1 MTNTTFREYK
11 FKFYLNANHFIVING
26 KEGEVHSAAFSAA
39 RRETVRIVPSVG
51 FMTAL

>member
-26 KEGEVHSAAFSAA
+26 KEE
-39 RRETVRIVPSVG
+39 RCIRIHGSLWW
-51 FMTAL
+51 MY

>member
-26 KEGEVHSAAFSAA
+26 KEGEVHPHTWGVYGGCTD
-39 RRETVRIVPSVG
+39 E
-51 FMTAL
+51 